1 MEQQQNSLWNSITS
15 SLYFIYSIFTSFIS
29 SCAPSPTL
37 TVNSKK
43 YKIIKQLGEGGFSYV
58 YLVKETQT
66 LAQFAIKRI
75 RVQLPEHE
83 PLLKKEI
90 KHQKNI
96 ISDNVLKLV
105 DSQLVIENGKIIE
118 GLLLLPFYN
127 GGTLQDLVDCSVVDI
142 PLLRVL
148 KIGIDICKG
157 LEAFHCKSLAFRD
170 LKPANILL
178 ECPSSN
184 DVKAILMDLGSVE
197 TARVE
202 IASRKEALAL
212 IELASETCTAPFRA
226 PELFDPSTGSTVTE
240 KSDIWSLGC
249 TMYFLI
255 YRSTPFDGTHS
266 SCISAIK
273 FPNSPSYDSRLIEIV
288 RSMLVI
294 DSELRPTVFEL
305 RRSLENLHSQSQ
317 GAQEV

>member
-1 MEQQQNSLWNSITS
+1 MYDPLIDQ
-15 SLYFIYSIFTSFIS
+15 
-29 SCAPSPTL
+29 
-37 TVNSKK
+37 
-43 YKIIKQLGEGGFSYV
+43 KIGFSYV

-105 DSQLVIENGKIIE
+105 DSQLVMENGKIIE

-127 GGTLQDLVDCSVVDI
+127 SGTLQDLVDCSVVDI
-142 PLLRVL
+142 PLPRVL

-157 LEAFHCKSLAFRD
+157 LEAFHCKSPPLAFRD

-178 ECPSSN
+178 ECPSSNN

-202 IASRKEALAL
+202 ISSRREALAL

-226 PELFDPSTGSTVTE
+226 P
-240 KSDIWSLGC
+240 
-249 TMYFLI
+249 
-255 YRSTPFDGTHS
+255 
-266 SCISAIK
+266 
-273 FPNSPSYDSRLIEIV
+273 
-288 RSMLVI
+288 
-294 DSELRPTVFEL
+294 
-305 RRSLENLHSQSQ
+305 
-317 GAQEV
+317 